1 MLYSFESFRIR
12 GASAMNTWEIMFG
25 DFSLFKFCLQTQ
37 NFTFGL
43 STEAPRRKDAIE
55 IENVSCKVHEEC

>member
-1 MLYSFESFRIR
+1 
-12 GASAMNTWEIMFG
+12 MNTWEIIFG
-25 DFSLFKFCLQTQ
+25 DFALFKFCLRTQ

-55 IENVSCKVHEEC
+55 IETVSCKVHEEC

>member
-1 MLYSFESFRIR
+1 
-12 GASAMNTWEIMFG
+12 MNTWEIMFG

-37 NFTFGL
+37 NFTFDL
-43 STEAPRRKDAIE
+43 STEAPWRKDAIE